1 METSTAAGTAGPVA
15 RGGVMFQFHTTRE
28 LLAVNAQ
35 YLREYREDPTPA
47 KLRAVEESSRELSRR
62 GA

>member
-1 METSTAAGTAGPVA
+1 MFANHSTA
-15 RGGVMFQFHTTRE
+15 E

-35 YLREYREDPTPA
+35 YLREYRENPTPGN
-47 KLRAVEESSRELSRR
+47 LQAVLNSGAALTAR